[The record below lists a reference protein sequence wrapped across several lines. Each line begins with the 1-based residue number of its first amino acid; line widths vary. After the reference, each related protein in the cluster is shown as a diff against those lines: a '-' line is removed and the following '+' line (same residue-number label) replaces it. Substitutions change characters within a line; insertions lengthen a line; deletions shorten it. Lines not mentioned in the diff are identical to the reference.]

1 MEEYFEF
8 MLWQEK
14 LGWYAIGVLA
24 LVFVCI
30 MIFMFVADTIQNI
43 KKKIKARKDRKSNEK
58 E

>member
-24 LVFVCI
+24 VAFVCI

-43 KKKIKARKDRKSNEK
+43 KKKRKAKVFSP
-58 E
+58 